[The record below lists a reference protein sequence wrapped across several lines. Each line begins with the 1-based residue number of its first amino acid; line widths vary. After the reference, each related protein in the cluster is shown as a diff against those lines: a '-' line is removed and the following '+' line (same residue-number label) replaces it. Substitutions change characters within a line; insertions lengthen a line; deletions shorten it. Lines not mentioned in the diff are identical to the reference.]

1 MKKRKIILPCI
12 CAALV
17 CLAFFGCGSSADS
30 SNNNS
35 QDATNQVEAE
45 KAESGDTASEEYLL
59 SVSEP
64 VEIEH
69 YDSFVYAK
77 WMVTNESDKPISD
90 FSIKFVDYDSGNNI
104 INAASY
110 SVEPGIEVA
119 PGQAIAV
126 ESNHEVDAVAISAVG
141 YNIYSDDGND
151 QSGELKDPVR
161 YELQ

>member
-1 MKKRKIILPCI
+1 MKKRKTILPCI

-17 CLAFFGCGSSADS
+17 CLTISGCGSSADS
-30 SNNNS
+30 SGNN
-35 QDATNQVEAE
+35 QDASSQVEAE
-45 KAESGDTASEEYLL
+45 KAESNDTASEEVFL

-64 VEIEH
+64 VEIEY

-90 FSIKFVDYDSGNNI
+90 FSIKFVDYDSDNNI

-126 ESNHEVDAVAISAVG
+126 ESNHEVEAVAISAVG
-141 YNIYSDDGND
+141 YDIYSDDGND
-151 QSGELKDPVR
+151 QSGELKDPIR